1 VARLDDGLGL
11 GQVDNNDRE
20 VKKGAEMLV
29 EDVGS
34 LVVEKG
40 TVYGLEEDLDREGL
54 GQAEE
59 DGNDVNLEGKNGS
72 ADKDGVFLQKRE
84 MKEIKR

>member
-1 VARLDDGLGL
+1 
-11 GQVDNNDRE
+11 
-20 VKKGAEMLV
+20 MLV

-84 MKEIKR
+84 MKEIKRWQWVLMFLPIPKKEIEVKTIKGRD